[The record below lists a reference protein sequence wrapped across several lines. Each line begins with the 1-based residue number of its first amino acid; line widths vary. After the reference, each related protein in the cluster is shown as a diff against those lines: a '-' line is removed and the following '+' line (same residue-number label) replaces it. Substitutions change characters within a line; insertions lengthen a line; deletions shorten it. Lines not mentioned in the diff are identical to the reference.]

1 MTTFINNSKKYGFTL
16 HVWGDYALFTRPE
29 LKVERTSYDVITPSA
44 ARGIFE
50 AIYWKPEIK
59 WIIKRIHV
67 LKPIIFQSIRR
78 NEVSDIVAAGT
89 IKKSKEKNQLNL
101 LGININE
108 SKQRQQRASSVLVNP
123 AYVIE
128 AYFEICGSEKTNDNN
143 EAKHSEMFKRRARK
157 GQCFQQ
163 PCLGTRE
170 FAAHFALIESK
181 DKFPKCKIQD
191 QTHELGFGSPR
202 NLGFMLWD
210 MDYENPD
217 KVPLLFRA
225 TLSNGIIDIPPPGST
240 EIKK

>member
-1 MTTFINNSKKYGFTL
+1 MTTLNKTSKKYGFTL

-78 NEVSDIVAAGT
+78 NEVGDIVAAGT
-89 IKKSKEKNQLNL
+89 IKKAKENNQLNL
-101 LGININE
+101 LRININE
-108 SKQRQQRASSVLVNP
+108 SRQQRASSILVDP
-123 AYVIE
+123 AYVLE
-128 AYFEICGSEKTNDNN
+128 AYFEMHGKEKTNDNN

-157 GQCFQQ
+157 GQCFHQ

-170 FAAHFALIESK
+170 FAAHFSLIESK
-181 DKFPKCKIQD
+181 DKFPKRKIED
-191 QTHELGFGSPR
+191 QTNELGFGSPR
-202 NLGFMLWD
+202 DLGFMLWD
-210 MDYENPD
+210 LDYKNSD

-225 TLSNGIIDIPPPGST
+225 TLSNGIIDVPLPGST